1 MGKEKWILIG
11 KQNSLL
17 MRGVNMDKFLVS
29 NIDKYRRT
37 SRRNYLKYHEV
48 LKKIDELYGMSGKW
62 LLGNDFN
69 EMSHELFD
77 QRYTHQV
84 TAIVFQAMAVE
95 AFINEYTY
103 LRLGKSYF
111 ESIDKLSA
119 LDKILIGCK
128 MITGK
133 DFPKDRKAYYLLKTI
148 IKLRN
153 DLVHYKAK
161 KIDLGDEIKT
171 ISDKE
176 FVDVMDAYDELVKE
190 LDLLDDNFEKK
201 YLEKVVD
208 DFWNAHLG

>member
-1 MGKEKWILIG
+1 MNKY
-11 KQNSLL
+11 
-17 MRGVNMDKFLVS
+17 LVS

-37 SRRNYLKYHEV
+37 SRRNYIKYHEV
-48 LKKIDELYGMSGKW
+48 LKKIDELYGVDNRW

-95 AFINEYTY
+95 AFINEYAY

-119 LDKILIGCK
+119 LDKILIACK

-133 DFPKDRKAYYLLKTI
+133 DFPKDRNAYNLLKKI

-161 KIDLGDEIKT
+161 EIDLDDEIKT
-171 ISDKE
+171 ISDTDFE
-176 FVDVMDAYDELVKE
+176 EVMNAYDELVKE

-201 YLEKVVD
+201 YLEKVAD
-208 DFWNAHLG
+208 DFWNSGLG

>member
-1 MGKEKWILIG
+1 ML
-11 KQNSLL
+11 
-17 MRGVNMDKFLVS
+17 
-29 NIDKYRRT
+29 
-37 SRRNYLKYHEV
+37 YH
-48 LKKIDELYGMSGKW
+48 
-62 LLGNDFN
+62 
-69 EMSHELFD
+69 
-77 QRYTHQV
+77 
-84 TAIVFQAMAVE
+84 
-95 AFINEYTY
+95 
-103 LRLGKSYF
+103 
-111 ESIDKLSA
+111 
-119 LDKILIGCK
+119 
-128 MITGK
+128 
-133 DFPKDRKAYYLLKTI
+133 LLKTI